1 MFGQKYT
8 DRYPDISKDVNYTAV
23 KYSSIANGIK
33 AKVWQPL
40 EGLQFMASRKKIV
53 ESVEWALEH
62 SESVLLDIIR
72 KAHKEVSRLRNLG
85 LQSKCLAKFPG
96 LCSTSDTCA
105 FRPLSV

>member
-1 MFGQKYT
+1 MSAMFGQKYT

-53 ESVEWALEH
+53 ESIEWALEN

-72 KAHKEVSRLRNLG
+72 KAHKEVSRLHKVAKSGFVDALG
-85 LQSKCLAKFPG
+85 KVLWSVLNHD
-96 LCSTSDTCA
+96 LC
-105 FRPLSV
+105 